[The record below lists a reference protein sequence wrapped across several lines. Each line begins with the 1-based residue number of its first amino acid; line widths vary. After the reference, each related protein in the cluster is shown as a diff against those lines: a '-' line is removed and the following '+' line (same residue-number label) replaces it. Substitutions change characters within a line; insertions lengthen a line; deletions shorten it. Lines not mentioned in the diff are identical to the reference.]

1 MGKSSITTLN
11 QNDSSD
17 VPLYIQLYNH
27 YKGLISSGIL
37 KAESKLPSIRRC
49 ANERIISRTTV
60 EAAYLQLAAEGYIT
74 SKPGSG
80 FYVNDLNYMDIQ
92 KHSPIEVKKTN
103 IKSKPLYDFATSAVD
118 YKSFNFDLWS
128 RYMKSA
134 LRNGERLLSYGDPQ
148 GEYDLRVVL
157 SKYVGDRRGVICTP
171 EQIVIGAGVQSL
183 LQILC
188 SLTGVRSPVS
198 FAGGSF
204 KQARAVFSDRGFDT
218 ISYDNITNDLSSF
231 SKDKVKIIYTSPS
244 HITPWGDVM
253 PMQTRLELLSFA
265 NTNDCLIIED
275 DYDSEFRYYSRPVP
289 SLQGLDGGEKVI
301 YMGTFSRLLLPS
313 LRISFMV
320 LSKELTNTYSNRGKI
335 YNQTA
340 SKTDQIALCQFIRDG
355 HLSRQIKKTRKL
367 YMIKSQQLCIAID
380 KVFGNKAKGIPGSG
394 GFLIQMEVKSEL
406 SSKELEKRGANAGV
420 LVRSFNS
427 VNESK
432 YPRLLLSCSGVSED
446 NFEEAL
452 TLLKYEFFRK

>member
-1 MGKSSITTLN
+1 MGKSSKIILN

-17 VPLYIQLYNH
+17 VPLYIQLYNY
-27 YKGLISSGIL
+27 YKSLISSGTL

-49 ANERIISRTTV
+49 ANERMISRTTV

-74 SKPGSG
+74 SRPGSG

-92 KHSPIEVKKTN
+92 RPSPMQVT
-103 IKSKPLYDFATSAVD
+103 KSKFQHKVLYDFATSAVD

-157 SKYVGDRRGVICTP
+157 SKYVAERRGVICTP
-171 EQIVIGAGVQSL
+171 EQIVVGAGIQSL

-188 SLTGVRSPVS
+188 SLTGLRSPVA

-204 KQARAVFSDRGFDT
+204 KHARAVFYDRGFNT
-218 ISYDNITNDLSSF
+218 LNYGNITNDLSNF
-231 SKDKVKIIYTSPS
+231 HKDKIKIIYTSPS
-244 HITPWGDVM
+244 HTTPWGDVM

-265 NTNDCLIIED
+265 KANDCLIIED
-275 DYDSEFRYYSRPVP
+275 DYYSEFRYYSRPVP

-301 YMGTFSRLLLPS
+301 YMGTFSKLLLPS

-320 LSKELTNTYSNRGKI
+320 LSKELTNVYANRGKI

-355 HLSRQIKKTRKL
+355 HLLRQIKKARKL
-367 YMIKSQQLCIAID
+367 YMVKSQQLCIAID
-380 KVFGNKAKGIPGSG
+380 KVFGDKAKALPGSG
-394 GFLIQMEVKSEL
+394 GFLIQLEVKSKL
-406 SSKELEKRGANAGV
+406 SSKELEKRGKDVGV
-420 LVRSFNS
+420 LVSSFDYG
-427 VNESK
+427 EEGQ

-446 NFEEAL
+446 NFEKAL
-452 TLLKYEFFRK
+452 ILLKDEFFKE